1 MYGYDEAAVDL
12 RLALTVSSGLKLETF
27 LGYDY
32 SLEKLPGM
40 NQRIC
45 LARKTRLLREI
56 MEATFLWAGSQLFT
70 DFL

>member
-1 MYGYDEAAVDL
+1 MHLCLV
-12 RLALTVSSGLKLETF
+12 LTVSHGLKLETF

-32 SLEKLPGM
+32 SLERLPGM

-45 LARKTRLLREI
+45 LALKTRLLREI
-56 MEATFLWAGSQLFT
+56 MEATFLWADSQLFT